1 MTLDSV
7 PELARRVLHLET
19 LVKRSKPADGLDNAA
34 LSKRLS
40 TLESAVTKL
49 RVPAPAKAQAYVS
62 KPTATR
68 RVMSNFDEKT
78 INRIKRLERDVRRL
92 QLEEPTTVSGGSV
105 GGISDAPIDGKQYGR
120 EDGAWTEIIL
130 SQGITVLAVSGSV
143 TSEDGV
149 DRNVQ
154 SGNQYAYAGC
164 RVAITA
170 TGTSLTSMKVD
181 IDISTD
187 YTWAIKVSGSTVRSG
202 SFSGNGLD
210 ILISVS
216 PPLPLSSGVYYD
228 FIFTPTSAQKFGY
241 RDQACPIYFAGWT
254 MSGIY
259 FGNMTANSAW
269 SFPLRLVVSS
279 NSYEL
284 IDI

>member
-19 LVKRSKPADGLDNAA
+19 LVKRSKPANGLDNAA

-130 SQGITVLAVSGSV
+130 SQGVTVLVVSGSV
-143 TSEDGV
+143 TSEEGV
-149 DRNVQ
+149 DRNAQ
-154 SGNQYAYAGC
+154 SGSSYAYCGC

-170 TGTSLTSMKVD
+170 PGTSLVSMKVN

-187 YTWAIKVSGSTVRSG
+187 YTWEIKASGTTVKSG
-202 SFSGNGLD
+202 SFSGSGLD
-210 ILISVS
+210 TLISIS
-216 PPLPLSSGVYYD
+216 PPLLLTAGVPYD

-241 RDQACPIYFAGWT
+241 SSVACPQYFSSWT
-254 MSGIY
+254 MLGIY